1 MKRIFIAFDVDE
13 ELRSQLEQR
22 ARAFMDRLQE
32 LREAVRWIPPERYHM
47 TATFLGDT
55 EERDLPRVRDAIEE
69 IDVPKK
75 VEMELGPPLVF
86 PKPRDPRVLVCAL
99 REGGNPL
106 EEVSDQLRRSLGKR
120 EISFDEKPFRPHL
133 TVGYLRKRP
142 RKVQRNIADLWLREV
157 ERLGESGNVTRVGLY
172 ESVLSPS
179 GPTYTLLFQRVF
191 PGAETGKA

>member
-1 MKRIFIAFDVDE
+1 MKRIFIAFDIDD

-22 ARAFMDRLQE
+22 ARAFMDALQE
-32 LREAVRWIPPERYHM
+32 LREAVRWIAPERYHM

-55 EERDLPRVRDAIEE
+55 EESELPRIRNAMEE
-69 IDVPKK
+69 IDLPKK
-75 VEMELGPPLVF
+75 VKMELGPPLVF

-99 REGGNPL
+99 REGGQPL
-106 EEVSDQLRRSLGKR
+106 EDVSDQLRRGLGKR

-133 TVGYLRKRP
+133 TIGYLRKRP
-142 RKVQRNIADLWLREV
+142 RTVQREIADRWLREV

-179 GPTYTLLFQRVF
+179 GPTYTLLFQRAF
-191 PGAETGKA
+191 PTARTGKA